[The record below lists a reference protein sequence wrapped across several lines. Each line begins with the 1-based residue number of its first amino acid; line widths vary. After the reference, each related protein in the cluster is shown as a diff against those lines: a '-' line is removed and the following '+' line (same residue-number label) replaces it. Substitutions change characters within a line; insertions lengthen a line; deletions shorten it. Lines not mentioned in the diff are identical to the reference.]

1 MEAGLIALIV
11 LAAIGC
17 LLLGVNIIK
26 MKSKDVSIQ
35 GTLNVDCRDSENG
48 PCLFLALDVPVEEV
62 ASKKKV
68 LFDVRI
74 IK

>member
-11 LAAIGC
+11 LAAIIC
-17 LLLGVNIIK
+17 LLLGVNIVRST
-26 MKSKDVSIQ
+26 SKADSVH

-48 PCLFLALDVPVEEV
+48 PCLFLALDVPIEEV
-62 ASKKKV
+62 TSKKQV

>member
-11 LAAIGC
+11 LAAIIC
-17 LLLGVNIIK
+17 LLLGVNIVRTK
-26 MKSKDVSIQ
+26 AKHNCVQ

-48 PCLFLALDVPVEEV
+48 PCLFLALDVPIEEV
-62 ASKKKV
+62 TTKKQV

>member
-11 LAAIGC
+11 LAAIIC
-17 LLLGVNIIK
+17 LLLGVNIVRTK
-26 MKSKDVSIQ
+26 TKPNGVQ

-48 PCLFLALDVPVEEV
+48 PCLFLALDVPIEEIT
-62 ASKKKV
+62 AKKQV